1 MLPSCLVRFVLGIH
15 MHWLFTFLGLLLRTH
30 FDGSRC
36 FAWILCLTWLPLC
49 RSCSDEP
56 APGLTE
62 LPNYTMNVNEA
73 IDADVRKEN
82 LHAIVERPVAAL
94 NGLGERATT
103 MFSEMNVTTIRDL
116 GEWSLY
122 KKALAIKTLADVE
135 VEGARASPCILNID
149 EAVVE
154 AYEAK
159 SFKEI
164 LDAPVTALQ
173 GVGES
178 AAEALAIHHVDTV
191 RKLADF
197 KYCAWA
203 SALLTLSASENTK
216 SAAEKTQETLL
227 KRLE

>member
-1 MLPSCLVRFVLGIH
+1 M
-15 MHWLFTFLGLLLRTH
+15 
-30 FDGSRC
+30 
-36 FAWILCLTWLPLC
+36 
-49 RSCSDEP
+49 SDAAAAGATTVEAVVDHVAPAVEAQLEP
-56 APGLTE
+56 AAKKAKVDEAPPALTE
-62 LPNYTMNVNEA
+62 LPTYTMNVNGA
-73 IDADVRKEN
+73 LDAGVRKEN
-82 LHAIVERPVAAL
+82 LHTIVDRPVAAL

-103 MFSEMNVTTIRDL
+103 MFTELNVKTIRDL
-116 GEWSLY
+116 GEWPLY
-122 KKALAIKTLADVE
+122 KKALAIATLAEVE
-135 VEGARASPCILNID
+135 EEGARTSPCILNID

-159 SFKEI
+159 SLKEI

-178 AAEALAIHHVDTV
+178 AAEALGIHHVDTV
-191 RKLADF
+191 RKLAEF

-203 SALLTLSASENTK
+203 SALLTLSESENTQ

>member
-1 MLPSCLVRFVLGIH
+1 ML
-15 MHWLFTFLGLLLRTH
+15 LFSSHTAAAMSDADAAGATTTVEAVVEHVAPAVEAQLEP
-30 FDGSRC
+30 
-36 FAWILCLTWLPLC
+36 AAKKAKV
-49 RSCSDEP
+49 DEP